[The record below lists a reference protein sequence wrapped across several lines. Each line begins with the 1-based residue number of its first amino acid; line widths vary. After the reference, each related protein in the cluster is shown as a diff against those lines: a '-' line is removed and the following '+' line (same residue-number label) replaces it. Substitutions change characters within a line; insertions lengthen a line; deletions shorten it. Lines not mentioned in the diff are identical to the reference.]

1 MSTMCCR
8 HCVHV
13 SYSHASTSALRSSAV
28 NVVVSVTYAMTA
40 DVRLDSSYTM
50 ALREISM
57 KRCLDCDTSAACC
70 QEEKHAQKD
79 SLPPP

>member
-28 NVVVSVTYAMTA
+28 NVVVSVTCDAMST
-40 DVRLDSSYTM
+40 
-50 ALREISM
+50 LRQSM
-57 KRCLDCDTSAACC
+57 RAI
-70 QEEKHAQKD
+70 EEV
-79 SLPPP
+79 

>member
-28 NVVVSVTYAMTA
+28 NVVVSVTCAIAGHACHKSAYW
-40 DVRLDSSYTM
+40 DHDWFIGSSMRSTVD
-50 ALREISM
+50 AQER
-57 KRCLDCDTSAACC
+57 KAAG
-70 QEEKHAQKD
+70 
-79 SLPPP
+79 